1 MPATPQK
8 ICIVGAGAIGGLIAG
23 WIARRLP
30 AAEAEV
36 SVLARGETLAALR
49 ERGLRIDEASA
60 PDAAPI
66 VVHPRA
72 EADPVAL
79 GVQDVVIVAV
89 KAPALAAVAPAV
101 AQLIGPRTQVVVA
114 MNGVPWWFFDGQP
127 GPCQGLR
134 LASVDAGDAVRAAIP
149 SRHVI
154 GCVVHLGCSNLGPAH
169 LRHGMGNGLI
179 LGDAFGPARAVGDAG
194 YAGVPALSGPDD
206 PQSPER
212 LAALA
217 DLLQRAG
224 FAASVAPQIQRE
236 VWYKLW
242 GNMSMNPI
250 SVLTRATLDRI
261 LDEPLTR
268 AWASTLMREAQALG
282 KTFGC
287 PIDQD
292 PEERHQM
299 TRKIGAF
306 KTSMLQDYEAGRPM
320 EIDALVGAVC
330 EIGRHLG
337 LPTPNIDAL
346 LGLVRLAD
354 RSRG

>member
-1 MPATPQK
+1 MTHSPQK

-23 WIARRLP
+23 WIAQRIP
-30 AAEAEV
+30 ATEAEV
-36 SVLARGETLAALR
+36 SILARGETLVALR
-49 ERGLRIDEASA
+49 GRGLRIDEASA
-60 PDAAPI
+60 PEAAPI
-66 VVHPRA
+66 IVHPRA
-72 EADPVAL
+72 DSDPAAL

-101 AQLIGPRTQVVVA
+101 ARLIGPRTQVVVA

-134 LASVDAGDAVRAAIP
+134 LASVDPGDGVRAAIP
-149 SRHVI
+149 TRHVI
-154 GCVVHLGCSNLGPAH
+154 GCVVHLGCSNLGPAQ

-179 LGDAFGPARAVGDAG
+179 LGDAFGPARLAG
-194 YAGVPALSGPDD
+194 EAAAPALAGPDD

-224 FAASVAPQIQRE
+224 FAASVTPQIQRE

-268 AWASTLMREAQALG
+268 AWVSTLMREAQALG
-282 KTFGC
+282 NAFGC

-306 KTSMLQDYEAGRPM
+306 KTSMLQDHEAGRPM
-320 EIDALVGAVC
+320 EIDALVGSVS
-330 EIGRHLG
+330 EIGHHLG

-346 LGLVRLAD
+346 LGLVRLAA
-354 RSRG
+354 RSCG

>member
-1 MPATPQK
+1 MK

-23 WIARRLP
+23 WIAQRIP

-36 SVLARGETLAALR
+36 SLLARGETLAVLH
-49 ERGLRIDEASA
+49 ERGLRIEEASA
-60 PDAAPI
+60 SEAAPI

-72 EADPVAL
+72 EADPAAL

-101 AQLIGPRTQVVVA
+101 AALIGPRTQVVVA

-134 LASVDAGDAVRAAIP
+134 LASVDPGEAVRAAIP
-149 SRHVI
+149 TRHVI

-179 LGDAFGPARAVGDAG
+179 LGDAFGPARAAADPSA
-194 YAGVPALSGPDD
+194 PALTGPDD

-224 FAASVAPQIQRE
+224 FATTVSPHIQRE

-261 LDEPLTR
+261 LDDPLTR
-268 AWASTLMREAQALG
+268 GWASTLMREAQALG
-282 KTFGC
+282 NAFGC

>member
-1 MPATPQK
+1 MSATPQK

-23 WIARRLP
+23 WVAQRIP
-30 AAEAEV
+30 AIEAEV

-72 EADPVAL
+72 ESDPAAL

-89 KAPALAAVAPAV
+89 KAPALAAAAPAV
-101 AQLIGPRTQVVVA
+101 SQLIGPRTQVVVA
-114 MNGVPWWFFDGQP
+114 MNGVPWWFFDGLP

-134 LASVDAGDAVRAAIP
+134 LASVDPGDVVRAALP
-149 SRHVI
+149 SRQIV

-179 LGDAFGPARAVGDAG
+179 LGDPFGAVRAAVDAS
-194 YAGVPALSGPDD
+194 APALTGPDD

-224 FAASVAPQIQRE
+224 FAASVSPQIQRE

-268 AWASTLMREAQALG
+268 AWASSLMREAQALG
-282 KTFGC
+282 NAFGC
-287 PIDQD
+287 PIEQD
-292 PEERHQM
+292 PEERHQV

>member
-1 MPATPQK
+1 MAESASPQK
-8 ICIVGAGAIGGLIAG
+8 VCIVGAGAIGGLIAG
-23 WIARRLP
+23 WIAHRLP

-36 SVLARGETLAALR
+36 SVLARGETLTALR

-60 PDAAPI
+60 PEAAPI

-72 EADPVAL
+72 ESDPAAL

-101 AQLIGPRTQVVVA
+101 SQLIGARTQVVVA
-114 MNGVPWWFFDGQP
+114 MNGVPWWFFDGQS

-134 LASVDAGDAVRAAIP
+134 LASVDAGDAVRAALP

-154 GCVVHLGCSNLGPAH
+154 GCVVHMGCSTLGAAH

-179 LGDAFGPARAVGDAG
+179 LGDPFGAARAAGDAS
-194 YAGVPALSGPDD
+194 APALSGPDD

-224 FAASVAPQIQRE
+224 FAASVSPQIQRE
-236 VWYKLW
+236 VWFKLW

-268 AWASTLMREAQALG
+268 AWASSLMREAQALG
-282 KTFGC
+282 NAFGC

-292 PEERHQM
+292 PEERHLM

-320 EIDALVGAVC
+320 EIDALVGAVS